1 MINLTFP
8 YALRRFFTL
17 WLMDFFHID
26 IGGMRFDL

>member
-8 YALRRFFTL
+8 YALRRLFTL

-26 IGGMRFDL
+26 ISGMGFNF